1 MNARH
6 YHFLLIKYRG
16 SLIFSQQK
24 IDSINKLFF
33 CIHLFSCM

>member
-6 YHFLLIKYRG
+6 YHFLLIKYRR

-24 IDSINKLFF
+24 IDPIYQLFF
-33 CIHLFSCM
+33 CIHVLSCM